1 MNFYTR
7 ERLEPQNIYL
17 LENGL
22 FNYLLG
28 YLQDTECLETGG
40 ELLDVY
46 PWLESF
52 SFDKD
57 YDYTQD
63 YSNWEEKD
71 KELFQSQNLSKM
83 KKVDSEESV
92 KVNNDNQS
100 SSGKK
105 LEKENE
111 AILEKN
117 FEKHYNHKEPNNHLV
132 YPQGDYPKISY
143 DFFDV
148 AIVMMCF
155 LADTNG
161 DGINQDEQMKL

>member
-1 MNFYTR
+1 MVQKIFWFDDAADEASWNEVLSNEGYAFHLYKEHLYFAVVNFYTR

-17 LENGL
+17 LENENGL

-111 AILEKN
+111 AILEKILKN
-117 FEKHYNHKEPNNHLV
+117 IIIIKS
-132 YPQGDYPKISY
+132 QIT
-143 DFFDV
+143 
-148 AIVMMCF
+148 I
-155 LADTNG
+155 
-161 DGINQDEQMKL
+161 